1 MWVYQ
6 GPTSLDI
13 VVPRAQSAINNY
25 KSKIGGSKEWFQK
38 ILDILKKEK
47 YVRIK
52 LYTRYAFT
60 YDDCDHK
67 EDFTDYVDISKIAD
81 TYEFASFFDIF
92 NHENLID
99 FDFEPIEI
107 DKLEYKLTTFYIK
120 YLKI

>member
-1 MWVYQ
+1 MIKYK
-6 GPTSLDI
+6 GPYDLDI
-13 VVPRAQSAINNY
+13 DIMRAQSAINNY
-25 KSKIGGSKEWFQK
+25 KSEIGGSSKWFQK

-52 LYTRYAFT
+52 LYTRYAFN
-60 YDDCDHK
+60 YDDWDHK
-67 EDFTDYVDISKIAD
+67 EDFTDYVDISKI
-81 TYEFASFFDIF
+81 TNTHEFASFFDIF

-107 DKLEYKLTTFYIK
+107 DKLEYKLTTFYNK